1 MTTKLTIGAWSNKVP
16 GTIGIG
22 LEPGPACDKIINSL
36 ALDNFYAEFSV
47 NEIFSFDMIEHIPT
61 KLILN
66 LFMVWHKVL
75 TFDGRIEIGTQDL
88 ESLCNDFLSSDF
100 TRRKSL
106 INHFYGSQSFQSDFH
121 LTGYTFEILK
131 DYLEQAGFKNVRRCD
146 SLYKNWCGS
155 LIVEAFKSSSPF
167 PSSSLLSIDR
177 S

>member
-1 MTTKLTIGAWSNKVP
+1 MATKLTIGAFYNKVP

-22 LEPGPACDKIINSL
+22 LEPGSACDKIIN
-36 ALDNFYAEFSV
+36 AMELDKYYSEFTVSD
-47 NEIFSFDMIEHIPT
+47 IFSFDMIEHIST
-61 KLILN
+61 KLVLN
-66 LFMVWHKVL
+66 MFKIWHKVL
-75 TFDGRIEIGTQDL
+75 TIDGRIEIGTLDL
-88 ESLCNDFLSSDF
+88 ESTCADFLSSDF
-100 TRRKSL
+100 TRRKVL

-167 PSSSLLSIDR
+167 PSSSSLSIDR